1 MDIVIHATKDGHRT
15 LFSTNEEIVSSI
27 EKDVRIGSNDDTSL
41 GQSVYALVFIAQ
53 GTVFTK
59 YTIVKDTERHS
70 GLGFIAYALF
80 INFNKTLK
88 GGQIINLLNDLSENY
103 AEKYIKKNYLNR
115 GEKTPIKQEW
125 DFVDDILIKYKEQ
138 DNTQK
143 NDELQSGTKDAP
155 FVCYKDEFELR
166 EYFDKP
172 FQEEYCD
179 FKQVYFINE
188 NLKGELK
195 NPLTVLSN
203 SGEELKDIDLK
214 NEYYYLNNY
223 NPSKGIKIIAKG
235 KERTD
240 RKNNNCIR
248 AKWQVEISYSKDE
261 RCYWPIQPQIGSL
274 SNPDSEIYK
283 YLEIKN
289 NQISINYDA
298 FNNPKPKI
306 KTITFEIKDRN
317 GNFIEDAQIQINNKI
332 SENLNGH
339 RHECKFI
346 GEDLIK
352 PFYISVNKGNF
363 SGKTDL
369 IPIDVIG
376 IKDIILQ
383 EHVKVTFLI
392 KDDNGDVFDYN
403 IQIRNQKGDLISTSK
418 EFELIGEDIDK
429 TYNITIMSNKHEI
442 KEISYNPAN
451 DENPKQVKLHIKQ
464 LSDYQK
470 DKKYELIIN
479 DKFGKRTFNNKKI
492 HQYVNSKP
500 DFGCDPK
507 FGYKFSEWKQQ
518 EKSSTDYDGYFEA
531 VFIELWYNKIPKWGW
546 IVSSIT
552 IVIFAGFVLTQ
563 KPTGH
568 ETTKTYKSSIKIQN
582 YLEGDDFL
590 LDTLKKYKNDL
601 ETQKPE
607 VTEKNSG
614 LLDWFMWNEKQK
626 DSTALMIWRKD
637 TTKINEAI
645 KKRELLNNK
654 DFSKLLELKYSTK
667 QQNLIKAVMNIDS
680 TKYQDIYK
688 LLGDVSDKK
697 LSAIAYKIN
706 EILEKEQSVKD
717 KKVLDITKNDQ
728 PEPIIE
734 TPPAK
739 TVKKSQDETPQQ
751 QTDKKLF
758 IEKNNEI
765 IKYIKGSELKK
776 DRLEDYKKSTTDNS
790 LRNSIDLIL
799 KIWKLDGNDNNT
811 YHSIQQLCNNNK
823 FLKESELNTVLKN
836 IKETA
841 DYAGL
846 SKSEDILKKLKKKL

>member
-15 LFSTNEEIVSSI
+15 LYSTNEDIISLI
-27 EKDVRIGSNDDTSL
+27 EKDVRIGSRDDTSL
-41 GQSVYALVFIAQ
+41 GQSVYALSFIAQ

-59 YTIVKDTERHS
+59 YTVVKDTERS
-70 GLGFIAYALF
+70 NGLGFIAFALF
-80 INFNKTLK
+80 LNFNKTLK
-88 GGQIINLLNDLSENY
+88 GEEIINLLNELSKNY
-103 AEKYIKKNYLNR
+103 TDNYIKNNYLNR
-115 GEKTPIKQEW
+115 GEKTLIKEDW
-125 DFVDDILIKYKEQ
+125 NFVGDILNKYIEQ
-138 DNTQK
+138 PKSKKDE
-143 NDELQSGTKDAP
+143 ELQSGIKDAA
-155 FVCYKDEFELR
+155 FIYYKDENNLK

-172 FQEEYCD
+172 FQEEYCE

-188 NLKGELK
+188 ILKGDLK

-223 NPSKGIKIIAKG
+223 NPSKGIKIIANG

-261 RCYWPIQPQIGSL
+261 RCYWPIQPPIGSL
-274 SNPDSEIYK
+274 SNPNAEIYK

-289 NQISINYDA
+289 NQISINYEA
-298 FNNPKPKI
+298 FNNPEPKI

-363 SGKTDL
+363 SGKTNL

-376 IKDIILQ
+376 NKDIILQ
-383 EHVKVTFLI
+383 EHVKVTLLI

-429 TYNITIMSNKHEI
+429 TYDITILSNKHEI
-442 KEISYNPAN
+442 KEISYCPAN

-464 LSDYQK
+464 LPNYQK

-479 DKFGKRTFNNKKI
+479 YKFGKRTFNNKKI

-546 IVSSIT
+546 IVSSIA
-552 IVIFAGFVLTQ
+552 IVIFTGFVLTQ
-563 KPTGH
+563 KPSGQ
-568 ETTKTYKSSIKIQN
+568 ETTKTYKSSVKIQN

-607 VTEKNSG
+607 VTEKNGG
-614 LLDWFMWNEKQK
+614 LLDWFKGNKKQK
-626 DSTALMIWRKD
+626 DSTALMIWTID
-637 TTKINEAI
+637 TTNINEAI
-645 KKRELLNNK
+645 KKRKLLNNK
-654 DFSKLLELKYSTK
+654 DFNKLRERNYSFK
-667 QQNLIKAVMNIDS
+667 QQNLNKAIMNIDS

-697 LSAIAYKIN
+697 LSAIANKIN
-706 EILEKEQSVKD
+706 EILDKEQSVKD
-717 KKVLDITKNDQ
+717 KKLQDITKDDR
-728 PEPIIE
+728 PEPRIE
-734 TPPAK
+734 IPPAK

-751 QTDKKLF
+751 QTAKNLF
-758 IEKNNEI
+758 IEKNDEI

-776 DRLEDYKKSTTDNS
+776 DRLEDYKKSITDNS

-811 YHSIQQLCNNNK
+811 YQHIQQLCNNNK